1 MQHAIEQ
8 DNRLLMDRLAVAMSS
23 KNIDNQLVPK
33 PFVSYIELQRK
44 KDMARVTQ
52 ENRRLLDRIQKTQ
65 PSYNSMQWEQVG
77 CAIHICYLSSM
88 HTSCSLVRHVC
99 VIIAFRSIHSLSE
112 HCLCHRHS
120 NPFYISL
127 FIMHNSPYIHI
138 PFISRMQRGVCT
150 ICAT

>member
-65 PSYNSMQWEQVG
+65 PSYNSMQWEQV
-77 CAIHICYLSSM
+77 
-88 HTSCSLVRHVC
+88 R
-99 VIIAFRSIHSLSE
+99 
-112 HCLCHRHS
+112 
-120 NPFYISL
+120 
-127 FIMHNSPYIHI
+127 
-138 PFISRMQRGVCT
+138 
-150 ICAT
+150 